1 MKDKNEAILKL
12 FKAYLIKEREEI
24 KIGSYHVGALKK
36 GICIYAH
43 CDQEIVDLAISL
55 FGKDGTLF
63 NQTFHKS
70 FKTVLKK
77 RQEELILQQL
87 MHYFTTYGFLE
98 NEEYVYIP
106 KEKLKIPELK
116 DSIQLILIQPIH
128 ESELKERLLNLCYR
142 SLSLSEETIQSI
154 LILSD
159 FINLSEEQLTKVKN
173 RELKLSFYEK
183 LGIIPK
189 EPDTFIKYLIFSL
202 TGNPLII
209 KDKKTFQELKSCD
222 KEKAL
227 DLLMAYQNQY
237 DIKRLAEIF
246 NRYKPLFLSLKTESG
261 QNKELLLN
269 AFINKISHLSKKYHR
284 PMIQNDFNFF
294 LKWYLIHEK
303 EPNFEEL
310 LLNQLKKSGIWVAI
324 RLNNYLKYK
333 KLKASEKV
341 YKIRNGKVWITEK
354 EEKCSF
360 IDERLLEILDTFI
373 VKQMKECVNEKK
385 IYMDEFCELA
395 LPQSEKQFIG
405 TIPFG
410 SSLSLDKENL
420 IVGIHWYNTLAER
433 VDLDLKIISN
443 EYTIGWD
450 AHYSEEDQ
458 LIFSGDVTDAPLPLG
473 ATECIYIDSSIGKMV
488 FSLKINN
495 YTMNSEPVYYDLIIA
510 RGHKKQL
517 KKNYVIDSNDVLLK
531 IPNNEITKD
540 QSECSIGTIVI
551 EDTIQ
556 FIFTNL
562 STSNRICSENDSLED
577 VLRRYLVKENTCQC
591 KLEPYLKKAGA
602 IIVKN
607 RDECWDID
615 LGIEQLKKDSIL
627 QLFCQQKD

>member
-36 GICIYAH
+36 GICIDAH

-154 LILSD
+154 LVLSD
-159 FINLSEEQLTKVKN
+159 FINLSEEQLPKVKN

-209 KDKKTFQELKSCD
+209 KDKKTFQKLKSCD

-495 YTMNSEPVYYDLIIA
+495 YTMNSESVYYDLIIA

-517 KKNYVIDSNDVLLK
+517 KKNYVIDPNDVLLK
-531 IPNNEITKD
+531 IPNNKITKD